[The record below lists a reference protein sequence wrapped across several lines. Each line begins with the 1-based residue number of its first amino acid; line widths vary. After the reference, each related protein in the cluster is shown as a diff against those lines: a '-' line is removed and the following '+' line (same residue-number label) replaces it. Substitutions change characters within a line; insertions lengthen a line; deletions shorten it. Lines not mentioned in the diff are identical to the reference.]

1 MKVSFC
7 SFKRSPHTIPG
18 KLVQISPR
26 VNRTNLECGE
36 LYVQALAAMPGCA
49 AQVRALGS
57 GWSRR
62 VSTSL
67 NINDLEIV
75 VFDVFVVSHNIDHVD
90 PFASFDLSVAGAA
103 NVSLMDAVMNQWNY
117 MQIHYDPFEQIW
129 TCSSMIFNVGWSYQ
143 KSCHVL
149 GPHTCVLTGMS
160 GSFLGAQERGKTT
173 LVLFLLCFPGFPD
186 VCCMLILCLAWS
198 KGSTLAESDTLA
210 LLRFWAPV
218 MSADVT
224 IEADGAVSS
233 SERHVRCDWVSRTW
247 KNQTQRQYPWRSW
260 GWALLKGFI
269 PGQLLPFSS
278 WDAMIS

>member
-1 MKVSFC
+1 MFPWWMLLWTNEITC
-7 SFKRSPHTIPG
+7 RSIMIH
-18 KLVQISPR
+18 LSRFEHVLQ
-26 VNRTNLECGE
+26 
-36 LYVQALAAMPGCA
+36 
-49 AQVRALGS
+49 
-57 GWSRR
+57 WS
-62 VSTSL
+62 ST
-67 NINDLEIV
+67 
-75 VFDVFVVSHNIDHVD
+75 
-90 PFASFDLSVAGAA
+90 
-103 NVSLMDAVMNQWNY
+103 
-117 MQIHYDPFEQIW
+117 
-129 TCSSMIFNVGWSYQ
+129 IFNVGWSYQ

-160 GSFLGAQERGKTT
+160 GSFLGAQETGKTT

-186 VCCMLILCLAWS
+186 VCLLILCLAWS

-210 LLRFWAPV
+210 LLRFCAPV

-247 KNQTQRQYPWRSW
+247 KNQTQRLYPWRSW